1 MYFIWV
7 FVCFIFFSQTNLL
20 YEFMILYMLWFVL
33 DFYKIVYVCKLLKL
47 MSNYRLRLL

>member
-1 MYFIWV
+1 MYLIWV

-20 YEFMILYMLWFVL
+20 YELYMLWFVL